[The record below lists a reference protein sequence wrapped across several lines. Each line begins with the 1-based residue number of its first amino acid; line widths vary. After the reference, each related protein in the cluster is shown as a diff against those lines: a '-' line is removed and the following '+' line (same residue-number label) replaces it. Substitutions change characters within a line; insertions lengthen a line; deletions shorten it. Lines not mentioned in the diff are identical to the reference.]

1 MDVNASSFHTA
12 TCYVHARVT
21 FLNQWHVSHVSPNGI
36 SEYSQFWAKMRN
48 AQAGPS
54 MDEGCLDGESGDMVR
69 TRAGP
74 NVSPFKFV
82 ARVPPGVEL
91 GTIVLVEA
99 INK

>member
-1 MDVNASSFHTA
+1 
-12 TCYVHARVT
+12 
-21 FLNQWHVSHVSPNGI
+21 
-36 SEYSQFWAKMRN
+36 
-48 AQAGPS
+48 